1 MDPCKDGFP
10 SGMEILKEGGDPG
23 MSAEYKALSKTLF
36 GKGEADEDMVKLIAE
51 FKEAIKKEGLVVPGL
66 IDSSPCLCLSHSTV

>member
-1 MDPCKDGFP
+1 MDPCKNGFP
-10 SGMEILKEGGDPG
+10 SGMEILKEGSDPG
-23 MSAEYKALSKTLF
+23 LSAEYKALSKKLF

-66 IDSSPCLCLSHSTV
+66 MDRF